1 MTKFKPGYW
10 VGVKYDEPIGKND
23 GRCVCV
29 CYRSI
34 IDDYPPP
41 PPPLPPYS
49 VFGERYF
56 ECQRMYGAFVKLAT
70 VKTGDYPE
78 ESLSDDEM

>member
-1 MTKFKPGYW
+1 MME
-10 VGVKYDEPIGKND
+10 GVCV
-23 GRCVCV
+23 CVCV

-34 IDDYPPP
+34 LIDDYPPP
-41 PPPLPPYS
+41 LSLPPYS

-56 ECQRMYGAFVKLAT
+56 ECQRMFGAFVKLAT

-78 ESLSDDEM
+78 ESFSDDEM